1 MQTPKQSPA
10 PHRSAA
16 RTPHAK
22 GPASLFVG
30 AEHGGFDQTEMAPV
44 QVVWLDSFL
53 QEGWGRYIEGISLEC
68 VTIGHLFREDQE
80 VVVIALSRTR
90 AYFGSFMTIP
100 RAAVK
105 SITQL
110 VPAEPPQQT
119 KCVRKTRPRT

>member
-1 MQTPKQSPA
+1 MQTPKQSPP

-30 AEHGGFDQTEMAPV
+30 AEDLGFDQTQIAPV
-44 QVVWLDSFL
+44 QVFWWDSVL

-68 VTIGHLFREDQE
+68 VTIGHLFREDEE

-90 AYFGSFMTIP
+90 AYYGSFMTIP

-105 SITQL
+105 RIVHL
-110 VPAEPPQQT
+110 VPGEPSRQMT
-119 KCVRKTRPRT
+119 CGKRRTRK

>member
-1 MQTPKQSPA
+1 MQTPKQPPP

-30 AEHGGFDQTEMAPV
+30 AEHVGFDQTEIAPV
-44 QVVWLDSFL
+44 QVVWSDSFL

-68 VTIGHLFREDQE
+68 VTIGHLFREDEE

-90 AYFGSFMTIP
+90 AYYGSFMTIP
-100 RAAVK
+100 HAAVK
-105 SITQL
+105 RIVYL
-110 VPAEPPQQT
+110 VPAEPPRQMT
-119 KCVRKTRPRT
+119 CVRKRRARK

>member
-1 MQTPKQSPA
+1 MQTPKQSS
-10 PHRSAA
+10 PHRSSAA

-30 AEHGGFDQTEMAPV
+30 AEHGGLDETEIAPV
-44 QVVWLDSFL
+44 LVVWSDSFL
-53 QEGWGRYIEGISLEC
+53 QEGWGRYIEGVSLEC

-100 RAAVK
+100 RGTVK
-105 SITQL
+105 SITPL
-110 VPAEPPQQT
+110 VPAEPLQQ
-119 KCVRKTRPRT
+119 KWVRKTRSRT